1 MTTITAAMVS
11 ELRRLTDE
19 PMMDCKKA
27 LVETDGDMQ
36 AAIELMRKRGQAKAV
51 KKADRT
57 AAEGLVEVAI
67 SPDNKS
73 AVIVEVNC
81 ETDFVARDENLKNFV
96 KMVAQQA
103 LQGKANDVTALMAM
117 KTPDGKTIEEA
128 TQALIVKIGE
138 NIRVRRV
145 QYLASTGQIGSYIHN
160 GRIGVVVDLASGDV
174 ELGKDLAMHVA
185 ASRPMVVDSSQVSPE
200 HIEKEKEIF
209 KAQAENSGKPA
220 AVIEKMIEGRI
231 KKMLDEITLV
241 GQPFVKNPDITVNE
255 LLKQKN
261 AKVNQFVRFEVGEG
275 IEKKVDNFVE
285 EVMAQV
291 RGS

>member
-1 MTTITAAMVS
+1 MTAITAAMVS

-27 LVETDGDMQ
+27 LVETNGDMQ

-57 AAEGLVEVAI
+57 AAEGLIVIAV

-73 AVIVEVNC
+73 AAMVEINC
-81 ETDFVARDENLKNFV
+81 ETDFVARDENFKNFV
-96 KMVAQQA
+96 EMVGQQA
-103 LQGKANDVTALMAM
+103 LQGKAQDVAALMAM
-117 KTPDGKTIEEA
+117 KTADGKSVEEA
-128 TQALIVKIGE
+128 CQGLIAKIGE
-138 NIRVRRV
+138 NIRIRRV
-145 QYLASTGQIGSYIHN
+145 NYITSAGQIGSYVHN
-160 GRIGVVVDLASGDV
+160 GRIGVLVDLATGDV
-174 ELGKDLAMHVA
+174 ELGRDLAMHVA
-185 ASRPMVVDSSQVSPE
+185 ASRPMVVDASQVPAD

-209 KAQAENSGKPA
+209 KAQAESSGKPA
-220 AVIEKMIEGRI
+220 AVIEKMIEGRV

-241 GQPFVKNPDITVNE
+241 GQPFVKNPDVTVE
-255 LLKQKN
+255 MLLKDKN